1 MKTKVMKKYTAKQL
15 NEMREIKPQTVII
28 IGCILIAAFFFVI
41 WLLIGLIK
49 LIGWKV
55 FVGFLVGLFASALV
69 WSVYKTFKD
78 IYDEKYEELDIDN
91 VYPKKK

>member
-1 MKTKVMKKYTAKQL
+1 MKKYTQHQL
-15 NEMREIKPQTVII
+15 DTMTEIKPGSVII
-28 IGCILIAAFFFVI
+28 ICGSLLILFFIGI